1 MEGVWT
7 PMEKAQV
14 DHALSCAVVGSP
26 DTVRE
31 GLAAFVESTQADELI
46 ITAQVFDHEA
56 RKHSYTLVA
65 EQHAKLAA
73 SAAA

>member
-1 MEGVWT
+1 
-7 PMEKAQV
+7 
-14 DHALSCAVVGSP
+14 VVGSP

-31 GLAAFVESTQADELI
+31 GLAAFIERTQADELI

-65 EQHAKLAA
+65 QQHARLATE
-73 SAAA
+73 AAA